1 MKTQIPE
8 NMANNT
14 KNKKYEDFMKYM
26 EDIEEEISGQCDRS
40 AQRRQK
46 DKDELDDI
54 LSTSNAGRQDDKQ
67 ELLQPF
73 RDE

>member
-1 MKTQIPE
+1 
-8 NMANNT
+8 MANNT

-54 LSTSNAGRQDDKQ
+54 LANIPPSGETNKIRTISEIEHFNIYSED
-67 ELLQPF
+67 
-73 RDE
+73 